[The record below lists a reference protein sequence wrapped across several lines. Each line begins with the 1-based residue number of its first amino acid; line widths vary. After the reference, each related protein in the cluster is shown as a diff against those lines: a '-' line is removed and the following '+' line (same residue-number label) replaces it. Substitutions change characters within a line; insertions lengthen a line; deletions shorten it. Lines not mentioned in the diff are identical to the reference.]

1 MKDKIK
7 GGIYM
12 KGIEDIQ
19 TLTRRLA
26 DDYPIEDMYG
36 SRASL
41 YGRGLKEDRITKEQY
56 ENAKK
61 YYGNLWNYVGD

>member
-1 MKDKIK
+1 MKR
-7 GGIYM
+7 
-12 KGIEDIQ
+12 IEDIQ
-19 TLTRRLA
+19 ILTRRLG
-26 DDYPIEDMYG
+26 DEYPIEDMYG

-41 YGRGLKEDRITKEQY
+41 YGRALKEDRITKEQY

>member
-12 KGIEDIQ
+12 KGIEDIR

-26 DDYPIEDMYG
+26 DDYPIEDMDG

>member
-12 KGIEDIQ
+12 KCIEDIRI
-19 TLTRRLA
+19 LTRRLG
-26 DDYPIEDMYG
+26 DEYPIEDMYG

-41 YGRGLKEDRITKEQY
+41 YGRGLKDDLITKEQY
-56 ENAKK
+56 EIAKNIMET
-61 YYGNLWNYVGD
+61 YGIT